1 MHRRGRNHA
10 KPQHQWTEYVRRG
23 GARYAATLG
32 HPRTIADDRHQIRLR
47 RRPVP
52 RLHGSRQRRSGAI
65 LPDRDQRRRRQEDY
79 HHRRPQRQGRSSLA
93 EGLDRRAGA
102 AMRLLPVRPDHAG
115 SGTAFQEPEADQGRS
130 GGAYGRQSLPLHDLF
145 AHPEGDH
152 ARRVRNAYRLQRGNR
167 AEGNMNR
174 HVKITAPGPADLSR
188 RSFMVGSAAAGL
200 ALGYSIVPG
209 MLGADQ
215 ALAATSNF
223 DPSVWYSIAPDGMRT
238 GTRRKADMG
247 EPLAST
253 MAQIISEELGSS
265 WKDMR
270 VQLASN
276 DPKFNDPV
284 LGAQITGGSWST
296 MMNFDAMSR
305 AGAAGRM
312 AWTEA
317 AAATMGVPASELI
330 VRDSVISHPKS
341 KKSMTFA
348 DVVKSGKATKTFT
361 PDELKAIK
369 LKTPDQYTMIGVS
382 VPQLDIPSKTNG
394 TAKYGIDVM
403 LPGMVYGKV
412 VTPPVRYGAIVKA
425 VDDSEAKKVP
435 GFIKA
440 VTLDDKTGTTT
451 GWVVAVAN
459 TYANARKAA
468 DALKVTYDG
477 GPNAKLSSESLF
489 AEAKR
494 LQALDDSG
502 QFFVKDGDTA
512 AAFGTAAKTMEAEYT
527 TNINIHAP
535 MEPMNATAQLQGDIW
550 HIYSGNQFATRSG
563 AIAAGAAGVDP
574 KFVVMHQMWL
584 GGGFGRRLGADL
596 MVPAVQAAKAG
607 GKPVKVIFSRED
619 DMTMD
624 FSRPL
629 TFQKIKAGLDADGK
643 LIAMNHDVVSAWP
656 TKRWGIPD
664 FLSPSADKKGGLD
677 AFTVNGAD
685 FFYSVPNHNVRAILN
700 EMAHN
705 ATPSGQLRS
714 VAPGWTFWAVES
726 MVDEI
731 AHAVGKDPAQYRI
744 DMLDGKGANAGGA
757 QRLRNTLLA
766 AMGLSGYG
774 TRQLPKGEGMG
785 VACVSS
791 QERATASWTA
801 CVAHVAVA
809 PSGEVKVKK
818 LTVATDVGTQVHP
831 DNIRAQVEGAAL
843 WGLSLAMYEKAT
855 PKDGGIEQTNF
866 DTYTPLRMSQV
877 PEVAITVIANGE
889 KPTGV
894 GEPAVTVVAPAI
906 GNAIFNACGAR
917 VRSLPITAEA
927 VKGAMKA

>member
-1 MHRRGRNHA
+1 
-10 KPQHQWTEYVRRG
+10 
-23 GARYAATLG
+23 
-32 HPRTIADDRHQIRLR
+32 
-47 RRPVP
+47 
-52 RLHGSRQRRSGAI
+52 
-65 LPDRDQRRRRQEDY
+65 
-79 HHRRPQRQGRSSLA
+79 
-93 EGLDRRAGA
+93 
-102 AMRLLPVRPDHAG
+102 
-115 SGTAFQEPEADQGRS
+115 
-130 GGAYGRQSLPLHDLF
+130 
-145 AHPEGDH
+145 
-152 ARRVRNAYRLQRGNR
+152 
-167 AEGNMNR
+167 
-174 HVKITAPGPADLSR
+174 VKITHNEPADLSR
-188 RSFMVGSAAAGL
+188 RSFLVGSAAAGL
-200 ALGYSIVPG
+200 ALGYSSVPG
-209 MLGADQ
+209 LLGADQ
-215 ALAATSNF
+215 AFAAAGNF
-223 DPSVWYSIAPDGMRT
+223 DPSVWYSIAPDGLVT
-238 GTRRKADMG
+238 ITCGKADMG
-247 EPLAST
+247 QHIAST
-253 MAQIISEELGSS
+253 MAQIISEELGSN

-312 AWTEA
+312 ALTEA
-317 AAATMGVPASELI
+317 AATAMGVPAGELT
-330 VRDSVISHPKS
+330 VKDSVISHAKS

-369 LKTPDQYTMIGVS
+369 LKTPDQYIMIGQS

-394 TAKYGIDVM
+394 SAKFGIDVM
-403 LPGMVYGKV
+403 LPGMVYGKIV
-412 VTPPVRYGAIVKA
+412 MPPVRYGATVKS
-425 VDDSEAKKVP
+425 VDDSAAKKVP

-440 VTLDDKTGTTT
+440 VTLDDKTGSTT

-468 DALKVTYDG
+468 DALKVTYDN
-477 GPNAKLSSESLF
+477 GPNAKLSSQSLLD
-489 AEAKR
+489 EAKR

-502 QFFVKDGDTA
+502 LFFVKDGDTA
-512 AAFGTAAKTMEAEYT
+512 AALGTATKVLEAEYT
-527 TNINIHAP
+527 TSINIHAP
-535 MEPMNATAQLQGDIW
+535 LEPMNATAELKGDIW

-584 GGGFGRRLGADL
+584 GGGFGRRLDADM
-596 MVPAVQAAKAG
+596 MVPAVQAAQAV
-607 GKPVKVIFSRED
+607 GKPVKVIYSRED

-629 TFQKIKAGLDADGK
+629 TFQKIKAGLDADGR

-664 FLSPSADKKGGLD
+664 FLSPSVDKKGALD

-726 MVDEI
+726 MIDEL
-731 AHAVGKDPAQYRI
+731 ANAAGKDPAQFRI
-744 DMLDGKGANAGGA
+744 ALLDGKGKNDGGA

-766 AMGLSGYG
+766 AMGMAGYG
-774 TRQLPKGEGMG
+774 TKVLPKGEGMG

-855 PKDGGIEQTNF
+855 LKNGGIEQTNF

-877 PEVAITVIANGE
+877 PEVAVNVIANGE
-889 KPTGV
+889 KATGV
-894 GEPAVTVVAPAI
+894 GEPAVTVVAPAL

-927 VKGAMKA
+927 VKANMKA

>member
-1 MHRRGRNHA
+1 
-10 KPQHQWTEYVRRG
+10 
-23 GARYAATLG
+23 
-32 HPRTIADDRHQIRLR
+32 
-47 RRPVP
+47 
-52 RLHGSRQRRSGAI
+52 
-65 LPDRDQRRRRQEDY
+65 
-79 HHRRPQRQGRSSLA
+79 
-93 EGLDRRAGA
+93 
-102 AMRLLPVRPDHAG
+102 
-115 SGTAFQEPEADQGRS
+115 
-130 GGAYGRQSLPLHDLF
+130 
-145 AHPEGDH
+145 
-152 ARRVRNAYRLQRGNR
+152 
-167 AEGNMNR
+167 MNT
-174 HVKITAPGPADLSR
+174 HVKITDSGSTDLSR
-188 RSFMVGSAAAGL
+188 RSFLVGSAATGL
-200 ALGYSIVPG
+200 VLGYAGVAGI
-209 MLGADQ
+209 DQ
-215 ALAATSNF
+215 ALAAPSNF
-223 DPSVWYSIAPDGMRT
+223 EPSVWYSIGPDGLVT
-238 GTRRKADMG
+238 VTCGKADMG
-247 EPLAST
+247 QHIAST
-253 MAQIISEELGSS
+253 MAQIVSEELGSS

-305 AGAAGRM
+305 AGAAGRI
-312 AWTEA
+312 ALTEA
-317 AAATMGVPASELI
+317 AASAMGVPAGELV
-330 VRDSVISHPKS
+330 VRNSTVSHPKS
-341 KKSMTFA
+341 KKSMSFA
-348 DVVKSGKATKTFT
+348 DIVKSGKITKTFT

-369 LKTPDQYTMIGVS
+369 LKTPDQYTMVGVS
-382 VPQLDIPSKTNG
+382 VPQLDIPPKTNG

-412 VTPPVRYGAIVKA
+412 VTPPVRYGATVKS
-425 VDDSEAKKVP
+425 VDDAAAKKVP

-440 VTLDDKTGTTT
+440 VALDDKTGSTT

-468 DALKVTYDG
+468 DALKITYDN
-477 GPNAKLSSESLF
+477 GPNAKLSSQSLID
-489 AEAKR
+489 EAKR

-512 AAFGTAAKTMEAEYT
+512 AALGTAAKVLEAEYT
-527 TNINIHAP
+527 TSINIHAP
-535 MEPMNATAQLQGDIW
+535 LEPMNATAELKGDIW

-584 GGGFGRRLGADL
+584 GGGFGRRLDADM
-596 MVPAVQAAKAG
+596 MVPAVQAAKAV
-607 GKPVKVIFSRED
+607 GKPVKIIYSREN

-624 FSRPL
+624 YSRPL
-629 TFQKIKAGLDADGK
+629 TFQKVKAGLDADGK
-643 LIAMNHDVVSAWP
+643 LIALNHDVVSAWP
-656 TKRWGIPD
+656 TQRWGIPD
-664 FLSPSADKKGGLD
+664 FLSPSVDKKGPLD

-685 FFYSVPNHNVRAILN
+685 FFYSVPNHNVRAIKN

-726 MVDEI
+726 MIDEL
-731 AHAVGKDPAQYRI
+731 AHAAGQDPAQYRI
-744 DMLDGKGANAGGA
+744 ALLDGKGKNDGGA

-766 AMGLSGYG
+766 AMGMAGYG
-774 TRQLPKGEGMG
+774 TSKLPKGEGMG

-801 CVAHVAVA
+801 CVAHVAVS

-818 LTVATDVGTQVHP
+818 LTVATDVGMQVHP

-855 PKDGGIEQTNF
+855 LKDGGIEQTNF
-866 DTYTPLRMSQV
+866 DTYTPLRMSQT
-877 PEVAITVIANGE
+877 PEVAVNVIANGD

-894 GEPAVTVVAPAI
+894 GEPAVTVIAPAL

-917 VRSLPITAEA
+917 IRSLPITAEA
-927 VKGAMKA
+927 VKANMKA

>member
-1 MHRRGRNHA
+1 
-10 KPQHQWTEYVRRG
+10 
-23 GARYAATLG
+23 
-32 HPRTIADDRHQIRLR
+32 
-47 RRPVP
+47 
-52 RLHGSRQRRSGAI
+52 
-65 LPDRDQRRRRQEDY
+65 
-79 HHRRPQRQGRSSLA
+79 
-93 EGLDRRAGA
+93 
-102 AMRLLPVRPDHAG
+102 
-115 SGTAFQEPEADQGRS
+115 
-130 GGAYGRQSLPLHDLF
+130 
-145 AHPEGDH
+145 
-152 ARRVRNAYRLQRGNR
+152 
-167 AEGNMNR
+167 MNT
-174 HVKITAPGPADLSR
+174 HVKISQSEPADLSR
-188 RSFMVGSAAAGL
+188 RSFLVGTAAAGL
-200 ALGYSIVPG
+200 ALGYSAVPG
-209 MLGADQ
+209 LLGADQ
-215 ALAATSNF
+215 AFAATGNF
-223 DPSVWYSIAPDGMRT
+223 DPSVWYSIAPDGIVT
-238 GTRRKADMG
+238 VTCGKADMG
-247 EPLAST
+247 QHIAST
-253 MAQIISEELGSS
+253 MAQIIAEELGSN

-305 AGAAGRM
+305 AGAAGRI
-312 AWTEA
+312 ALTEA
-317 AAATMGVPASELI
+317 AAASMGVPAGELV
-330 VRDSVISHPKS
+330 VRDSTITHPKS

-348 DVVKSGKATKTFT
+348 EIVKSGKATKTFT

-369 LKTPDQYTMIGVS
+369 LKTADQYTMIGVS

-412 VTPPVRYGAIVKA
+412 VMPPVRYGATVKS
-425 VDDSEAKKVP
+425 VDDGAAMKVP

-440 VTLDDKTGTTT
+440 VTLDDKTMTTT
-451 GWVVAVAN
+451 GWVVVIAN
-459 TYANARKAA
+459 TYANAKKAA
-468 DALKVTYDG
+468 AVLKVTYEG
-477 GPNAKLSSESLF
+477 GPNAKLSSESLLT
-489 AEAKR
+489 EAKR
-494 LQALDDSG
+494 LQGLDDSG
-502 QFFVKDGDTA
+502 LFFVKNGDTA
-512 AAFGTAAKTMEAEYT
+512 AALSTAAKVLEAEYT

-535 MEPMNATAQLQGDIW
+535 MEPMNATAQQQGDIW
-550 HIYSGNQFATRSG
+550 HIYTGNQFATRSG

-574 KFVVMHQMWL
+574 KFVVMHQMYL
-584 GGGFGRRLGADL
+584 GGGFGRRLDGD
-596 MVPAVQAAKAG
+596 MTVPAVQAAKAV
-607 GKPVKVIFSRED
+607 GKPVKVIYSRED

-629 TFQKIKAGLDADGK
+629 TFQKVKAGVDSDGK

-664 FLSPSADKKGGLD
+664 FLSPSVDKKDQRLD

-700 EMAHN
+700 EMAQS

-726 MVDEI
+726 MIDEI
-731 AHAVGKDPAQYRI
+731 AHAAGKDPAQYRI
-744 DMLDGKGANAGGA
+744 SMLDGAGANAGGA

-766 AMGLSGYG
+766 AMGLAGYG
-774 TRQLPKGEGMG
+774 TIQLPKGEGMG

-843 WGLSLAMYEKAT
+843 WGVSLALYEKAT
-855 PKDGGIEQTNF
+855 LKNGGIEQTNF
-866 DTYTPLRMSQV
+866 DTYTPLRMSQL
-877 PEVAITVIANGE
+877 PEVAISVIANGE
-889 KPTGV
+889 HATGV
-894 GEPAVTVVAPAI
+894 GEPAVTVVAPALA
-906 GNAIFNACGAR
+906 NAIFNACGAR

-927 VKGAMKA
+927 VKANMKA

>member
-1 MHRRGRNHA
+1 
-10 KPQHQWTEYVRRG
+10 
-23 GARYAATLG
+23 
-32 HPRTIADDRHQIRLR
+32 
-47 RRPVP
+47 
-52 RLHGSRQRRSGAI
+52 
-65 LPDRDQRRRRQEDY
+65 
-79 HHRRPQRQGRSSLA
+79 
-93 EGLDRRAGA
+93 
-102 AMRLLPVRPDHAG
+102 
-115 SGTAFQEPEADQGRS
+115 
-130 GGAYGRQSLPLHDLF
+130 
-145 AHPEGDH
+145 
-152 ARRVRNAYRLQRGNR
+152 
-167 AEGNMNR
+167 MNT
-174 HVKITAPGPADLSR
+174 HVKTPPTDLSR
-188 RSFMVGSAAAGL
+188 RSFLVGSAATGL
-200 ALGYSIVPG
+200 VLGYAAVPG
-209 MLGADQ
+209 IDQ
-215 ALAATSNF
+215 ALAAPSAF
-223 DPSVWYSIAPDGMRT
+223 EPSVWYSIAPDGLVT
-238 GTRRKADMG
+238 VTCGKADMG
-247 EPLAST
+247 QHIAST
-253 MAQIISEELGSS
+253 MAQIVAEELGAS

-312 AWTEA
+312 ALTEA
-317 AAATMGVPASELI
+317 AAASMGVPAGELV
-330 VRDSVISHPKS
+330 VRNSTVSHPKS

-348 DVVKSGKATKTFT
+348 EIVKSGKITKTFT

-382 VPQLDIPSKTNG
+382 VPQLDVPPKTNG

-412 VTPPVRYGAIVKA
+412 VTPPVRYGATVKS
-425 VDDSEAKKVP
+425 VDDAAAKKVP

-440 VTLDDKTGTTT
+440 VTLDDKTGSTT

-468 DALKVTYDG
+468 DALKITYDN
-477 GPNAKLSSESLF
+477 GPNAKLSSQSLID
-489 AEAKR
+489 EARR

-512 AAFGTAAKTMEAEYT
+512 AALGTAAKVLEAEYT
-527 TNINIHAP
+527 TSINIHAP
-535 MEPMNATAQLQGDIW
+535 LEPMNATAELKGDIW

-584 GGGFGRRLGADL
+584 GGGFGRRLDADM
-596 MVPAVQAAKAG
+596 MVPAVQAAKAV
-607 GKPVKVIFSRED
+607 GKPVKVIYSREN

-624 FSRPL
+624 YSRPL
-629 TFQKIKAGLDADGK
+629 TFQKVKAGLDADGK
-643 LIAMNHDVVSAWP
+643 LVALNHDVVSAWP
-656 TKRWGIPD
+656 TQRWGIPD
-664 FLSPSADKKGGLD
+664 FLSPSVDKKGPLD

-685 FFYSVPNHNVRAILN
+685 FFYSVPNHNVRAIKN

-726 MVDEI
+726 MIDEL
-731 AHAVGKDPAQYRI
+731 AHAAGKDPAEYRI
-744 DMLDGKGANAGGA
+744 ALLDGKGKNDGGA

-766 AMGLSGYG
+766 AMGLAGYG
-774 TRQLPKGEGMG
+774 TGKLPKGEGMG

-801 CVAHVAVA
+801 CVAHVAVSA
-809 PSGEVKVKK
+809 SGEVKVKK
-818 LTVATDVGTQVHP
+818 LTVATDVGMQVHP

-855 PKDGGIEQTNF
+855 LKDGGIEQTNF
-866 DTYTPLRMSQV
+866 DTYTPLRMSQT
-877 PEVAITVIANGE
+877 PEVAVNVIANGD

-894 GEPAVTVVAPAI
+894 GEPAVTVIAPAL

-917 VRSLPITAEA
+917 IRSLPITAEA
-927 VKGAMKA
+927 VKANMKA

>member
-1 MHRRGRNHA
+1 
-10 KPQHQWTEYVRRG
+10 
-23 GARYAATLG
+23 
-32 HPRTIADDRHQIRLR
+32 
-47 RRPVP
+47 
-52 RLHGSRQRRSGAI
+52 
-65 LPDRDQRRRRQEDY
+65 
-79 HHRRPQRQGRSSLA
+79 
-93 EGLDRRAGA
+93 
-102 AMRLLPVRPDHAG
+102 
-115 SGTAFQEPEADQGRS
+115 
-130 GGAYGRQSLPLHDLF
+130 
-145 AHPEGDH
+145 
-152 ARRVRNAYRLQRGNR
+152 
-167 AEGNMNR
+167 MNT
-174 HVKITAPGPADLSR
+174 HVKITQSEPADLSR
-188 RSFMVGSAAAGL
+188 RSFLVGSAAAGL
-200 ALGYSIVPG
+200 ALGYSSVPG
-209 MLGADQ
+209 LLGADQ
-215 ALAATSNF
+215 AFAATGNF
-223 DPSVWYSIAPDGMRT
+223 DPSVWYSIAPDGIVT
-238 GTRRKADMG
+238 VTCGKADMG
-247 EPLAST
+247 QHIAST
-253 MAQIISEELGSS
+253 MAQIISEELGSN

-270 VQLASN
+270 IQLASN

-296 MMNFDAMSR
+296 MMNYDAMSR

-312 AWTEA
+312 ALTEA
-317 AAATMGVPASELI
+317 AAASMGVPAGELI

-348 DVVKSGKATKTFT
+348 EVVKSGKATKTFT
-361 PDELKAIK
+361 PDDLKAIK

-412 VTPPVRYGAIVKA
+412 VMPPVRYGATVKS
-425 VDDSEAKKVP
+425 VDDSAAMKVP
-435 GFIKA
+435 GFVKA
-440 VTLDDKTGTTT
+440 VTLDDKTATTT
-451 GWVVAVAN
+451 GWVVVIAN
-459 TYANARKAA
+459 TYASAKKAA
-468 DALKVTYDG
+468 EVLKVTYDG
-477 GPNAKLSSESLF
+477 GPNAKLSSESLLT
-489 AEAKR
+489 EAKR
-494 LQALDDSG
+494 LQGLDGSG
-502 QFFVKDGDTA
+502 LFFVKNGDA
-512 AAFGTAAKTMEAEYT
+512 AAALGSAAKVIEAEYT

-535 MEPMNATAQLQGDIW
+535 MEPMNATAQQQGDIW

-574 KFVVMHQMWL
+574 KFVVMHQMFL
-584 GGGFGRRLGADL
+584 GGGFGRRLDADM
-596 MVPAVQAAKAG
+596 MVPAVQAAKAV
-607 GKPVKVIFSRED
+607 GKPVKVIYSRED

-629 TFQKIKAGLDADGK
+629 TFQKIKAGVDGDGK
-643 LIAMNHDVVSAWP
+643 LVAVNHDVVSAWP

-664 FLSPSADKKGGLD
+664 FLSPSVDKKEERLD

-700 EMAHN
+700 EMAQN

-726 MVDEI
+726 MIDEI
-731 AHAVGKDPAQYRI
+731 AHAAGKDPAQYRI
-744 DMLDGKGANAGGA
+744 SMLDGAGANAGGA

-766 AMGLSGYG
+766 AMGLAGYG
-774 TRQLPKGEGMG
+774 TIQLPKGEGMG

-843 WGLSLAMYEKAT
+843 WGVSLALYEKAT
-855 PKDGGIEQTNF
+855 LKNGGIEQTNF
-866 DTYTPLRMSQV
+866 DTYTPLRMSQL
-877 PEVAITVIANGE
+877 PEVAISVIANGE
-889 KPTGV
+889 KATGV
-894 GEPAVTVVAPAI
+894 GEPAVTVVAPALA
-906 GNAIFNACGAR
+906 NAIFNACGAR

-927 VKGAMKA
+927 VKANMKA